1 VISADLDEILS
12 MCHRVFVLSLGR
24 VSDSF
29 DLKSGPPDMVRFG
42 RAIGGTRSQ
51 AA

>member
-1 VISADLDEILS
+1 
-12 MCHRVFVLSLGR
+12 VLSLGR

-29 DLKSGPPDMVRFG
+29 DLKSGPPDMVRLG